1 MSAKKKESKILKTPK
16 GMRDLLGEEYF
27 TYQGFFEK
35 ASEIALYY
43 GFKPIETPI
52 MEQEELFHS
61 LGEHTDIVNKE
72 LYSIKAKGSN
82 KYALR
87 PEGTAPVMR
96 AYVENGMHT
105 WPQPVMLYYGGSFFR
120 HDRPQRGRFR
130 EFRQFG
136 IEIIG
141 TEKSIA
147 DAMTIKVMVCI
158 LEDVGIK
165 NVVVDINSLG
175 DKDCRTNHKKAL
187 TTFFKKHYGKL
198 NAHEKDLLKKNPLR
212 LLDSKNPLLQDLKE
226 EAPTSIEFL
235 TAETKKHFKEVLEY
249 LGALD
254 ITYRINNSLVRGL
267 DYYSRTVFEFV
278 EQKQEEEKP
287 EDKDSQ
293 KTQKEVEESIPL
305 SLGAGGRYNYLG
317 RALGFKKDTPGVGGA
332 LGVDRILMDE
342 SVKNISPR
350 IVKKP
355 KVYFIQLGFE
365 AKLKSL
371 GVIEILRKARLPI
384 RQSLSK
390 DGLSVQLGTAEK
402 LKIPWVIIMGQKE
415 VLEESVIVRNM
426 EDRSQN
432 TVPIKELAEYIKKII
447 AK

>member
-1 MSAKKKESKILKTPK
+1 MPAKKKELKVLKSPK

-52 MEQEELFHS
+52 MEHEELFHS
-61 LGEHTDIVNKE
+61 AGEYTDVVTKE
-72 LYSIKAKGSN
+72 MYALKAKGSN

-96 AYVENGMHT
+96 AYMEHGMHT
-105 WPQPVMLYYGGSFFR
+105 WPQPVMLFYGGRFFR

-136 IEIIG
+136 IEVIG
-141 TEKSIA
+141 TDKSIA
-147 DAMTIKVMVCI
+147 DAMTIKVMACI
-158 LEDVGIK
+158 LEEVGIQ
-165 NVVVDINSLG
+165 NIVVDINSLG
-175 DKDCRTNHKKAL
+175 DKECRNAYKRAL
-187 TTFFKKHYGKL
+187 TTFFKKHAGKL
-198 NAHEKDLLKKNPLR
+198 NAHEKDLLKNNPLR
-212 LLDSKNPLLQDLKE
+212 LLDSKNPLLQEIKE
-226 EAPTSIEFL
+226 EAPTAMEFL
-235 TAETKKHFKEVLEY
+235 TGDSKKHFKEVLEY
-249 LGALD
+249 LDALN
-254 ITYRINNSLVRGL
+254 IEYQINNTLVRGL
-267 DYYSRTVFEFV
+267 DYYSRTVFEFK
-278 EQKQEEEKP
+278 EQIETTNKEEEKP
-287 EDKDSQ
+287 EDNE
-293 KTQKEVEESIPL
+293 TKELPL
-305 SLGAGGRYNYLG
+305 ELGGGGRYNYLG
-317 RALGFKKDTPGVGGA
+317 KTLGSKKEIPGVGAA

-342 SVKNISPR
+342 NIKNLTPR

-371 GVIEILRKARLPI
+371 GVIEILRRARLPI

-390 DGLSVQLGTAEK
+390 DGLSAQLGTAEK
-402 LKIPWVIIMGQKE
+402 LRIPWVIIMGQKE
-415 VLEESVIVRNM
+415 VLENSVIVRNM

-432 TVPIKELAEYIKKII
+432 TVSIDELADYIKKVI